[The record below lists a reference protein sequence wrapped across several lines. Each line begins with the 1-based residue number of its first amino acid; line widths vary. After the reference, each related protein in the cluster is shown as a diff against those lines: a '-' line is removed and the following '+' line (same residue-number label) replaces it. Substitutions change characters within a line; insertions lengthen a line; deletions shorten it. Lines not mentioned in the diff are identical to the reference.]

1 MVDIKT
7 ESLWLMQGDCLER
20 MKEIPDGSVDVVISD
35 IPYGIDFSTW
45 DVTHTNTNKSLLGRS
60 PAQQKSEIFKTRGKP
75 KNGWSSQDKKRP
87 NEFQDFCT
95 RWLTEILRVT
105 KPCSPLIIMTGRQ
118 NQHRFTVAAEDVGF
132 IFKDYIVW
140 DKKKA
145 PFRAQNIN
153 KVLESR
159 GISEVTGEYRLG
171 CLAPVAEPIVWM
183 FKPYKVGSTITD
195 IFLQTG
201 LGCFESSQLKTN
213 LISLD
218 STIKDKQHETQK
230 PKELLNILVNMF
242 SKEGHTILD
251 MFMGS
256 GTTGIACVNLNR
268 KFIGIELD
276 ENYFEIGKNRILE
289 AAGVTNV

>member
-1 MVDIKT
+1 MEDIKT
-7 ESLWLMQGDCLER
+7 ENIWLMKGDCLER

-45 DVTHTNTNKSLLGRS
+45 DITHANTNKSLLGKSR
-60 PAQQKSEIFKTRGKP
+60 AQQKSHLFKTRGKP
-75 KNGWSSQDKKRP
+75 KNGWSSQDKNRP
-87 NEFQDFCT
+87 NEFQNFCT
-95 RWLTEILRVT
+95 RWLTELLRIT

-132 IFKDYIVW
+132 IFKDYITW

-153 KVLESR
+153 KVLLSR
-159 GISEVTGEYRLG
+159 GLSEITGEYRLG
-171 CLAPVAEPIVWM
+171 CLAPTTEPIVWM
-183 FKPYKVGSTITD
+183 FKPYPVGSTITD
-195 IFLQTG
+195 VFLETG
-201 LGCFESSQLKTN
+201 LGCFESSQLKSN

-218 STIKDKQHETQK
+218 SHIKDKQHETQK
-230 PKELLNILVNMF
+230 PEELFNLLVKMF
-242 SKEGHTILD
+242 SKENHTVLD

-256 GTTGIACVNLNR
+256 GTTGVSCINLNR

-276 ENYFEIGKNRILE
+276 DDYFNKSKDRILK
-289 AAGVTNV
+289 TQNSL